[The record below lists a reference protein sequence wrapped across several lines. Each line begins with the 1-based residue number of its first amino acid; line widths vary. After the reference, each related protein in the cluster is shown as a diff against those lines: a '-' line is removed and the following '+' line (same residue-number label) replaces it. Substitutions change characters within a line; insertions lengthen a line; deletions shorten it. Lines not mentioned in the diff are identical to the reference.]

1 MAGSRLA
8 IGQAFRVEKIG
19 EETIVFNRSSGET
32 IHRVSGNAAE
42 ALRLIADGVDETDVP
57 AQFRP
62 AVDELVAAGVVEGS
76 RVWSRRQALATGGK
90 GIAAAGSV
98 WPAATVST
106 FALADP
112 AAAAT
117 PCSGITPSPAQVK
130 YTTSGTYT
138 TGRGVTT
145 LQVRV
150 WGGGGGGGARDLEEG
165 AAHMRILPTSRSPR
179 VPLTPSWSVQ
189 VAPVVPEG
197 RTVQLEV
204 IPTLA
209 PQQP

>member
-76 RVWSRRQALATGGK
+76 RVESASSACDWRKGHRCRRCRLDRRHGFHVRARRSCSCRNAVLRNYPQPRPGEVHDVRHLHDGK
-90 GIAAAGSV
+90 RRNHASGPRLGWRRWRRRRTLRRDVELGI
-98 WPAATVST
+98 WRR
-106 FALADP
+106 
-112 AAAAT
+112 
-117 PCSGITPSPAQVK
+117 
-130 YTTSGTYT
+130 
-138 TGRGVTT
+138 GRRICAYCQPHGHPVYR
-145 LQVRV
+145 LLRRGRCRWRRWCPKDVRF
-150 WGGGGGGGARDLEEG
+150 
-165 AAHMRILPTSRSPR
+165 
-179 VPLTPSWSVQ
+179 SWK
-189 VAPVVPEG
+189 
-197 RTVQLEV
+197 
-204 IPTLA
+204 
-209 PQQP
+209 

>member
-76 RVWSRRQALATGGK
+76 RVCGVGVKRLRLAER
-90 GIAAAGSV
+90 ASLPPV
-98 WPAATVST
+98 P
-106 FALADP
+106 
-112 AAAAT
+112 
-117 PCSGITPSPAQVK
+117 SGPPP
-130 YTTSGTYT
+130 
-138 TGRGVTT
+138 RFP
-145 LQVRV
+145 R
-150 WGGGGGGGARDLEEG
+150 
-165 AAHMRILPTSRSPR
+165 SRSQILQLPQRRAQELPPAPPR
-179 VPLTPSWSVQ
+179 
-189 VAPVVPEG
+189 
-197 RTVQLEV
+197 
-204 IPTLA
+204 
-209 PQQP
+209 